1 MDENIIKELVENLT
15 TPAYV
20 FDIPKLQQRVKYLKS
35 SLPENVELCY
45 AIKANTFIVED
56 IEDDVDRFEV
66 CSPGEYEIC
75 KAKNINPDKILIS
88 GVYKTPEV
96 IKEMIENND
105 EVYCY
110 TIESLEQ
117 FELFKN
123 LNLNKK
129 IRLMI
134 RLTSGNQFGIDEEEL
149 IKLIA
154 NREQYINL
162 DIIGIQYFSGTQKIS
177 LKNIRKEIEYV
188 DELIIKLKEE
198 YGYEPEEM
206 EFGGGFPIFY
216 FEKSEFD
223 EQEYLNEFSN
233 ILNDMKFTGKKIIE
247 LGRSVVADSGYYITK
262 VVDTKRNKEQ
272 NYAIVDGG
280 MNHIVYYGQS
290 MAMKIPKC
298 EIYPKRNDEN
308 MENWNLCGSLC
319 TINDIL
325 VKQFP
330 ISNLKVGDVFIFK
343 NTGAYC
349 MTEGISLFLS
359 RDLPFVF
366 KIKDNKLIKVR
377 DNLPT
382 YKLNM

>member
-35 SLPENVELCY
+35 SLPENVDLCY

-117 FELFKN
+117 FELFKS

-188 DELIIKLKEE
+188 DELILKLKEE

-216 FEKSEFD
+216 FEKTEFD
-223 EQEYLNEFSN
+223 EKEYLNEFSQ